1 MKRCSKLIVVLVAS
15 SLSGCTTEFG
25 SFQSS
30 QFTFLRDHLFG
41 NTDKGPRPE
50 WVIHWLGEERPVYAV
65 NAGSQVLFANESGDL
80 LRFYDNQ
87 IVEARNLLPGEKI
100 VLIEKG
106 MTSLHYR
113 IDGSSIGVHVC
124 LAWEV
129 GQSKTNFPATSF
141 AQKCSQGEIEYIN
154 RVEVNQDR
162 QLVRLIYYVH
172 PEYPPV
178 RLELATE

>member
-1 MKRCSKLIVVLVAS
+1 MKRFSTVNIALVAF
-15 SLSGCTTEFG
+15 LLTGCTTEFG

-30 QFTFLRDHLFG
+30 QLTFVRDQLRSNSDR
-41 NTDKGPRPE
+41 GPRPE

-106 MTSLHYR
+106 TTGLHYR
-113 IDGSSIGVHVC
+113 VNGSSIGVHAC
-124 LAWEV
+124 HSWEV
-129 GQSKTNFPATSF
+129 EQMEENFSGTSF
-141 AQKCSQGEIEYIN
+141 LQLCSQGERTYSN
-154 RVEVNQDR
+154 RFAVNQDR

>member
-1 MKRCSKLIVVLVAS
+1 MTLITFL
-15 SLSGCTTEFG
+15 LMGCTTEFG

-30 QFTFLRDHLFG
+30 QLTFVRDQLRSNIDG
-41 NTDKGPRPE
+41 GPRPE

-113 IDGSSIGVHVC
+113 VNGTSIGVHAC

-129 GQSKTNFPATSF
+129 EQLVTSSLGKSYI
-141 AQKCSQGEIEYIN
+141 QKCSHGETDYAN
-154 RVEVNQDR
+154 RVTVNQNR

-178 RLELATE
+178 RLEIATE

>member
-1 MKRCSKLIVVLVAS
+1 MALVTF
-15 SLSGCTTEFG
+15 LLTGCATEFG

-30 QFTFLRDHLFG
+30 QLTFVRDQLRSAIDG
-41 NTDKGPRPE
+41 GPRPE

-100 VLIEKG
+100 ALIEKKTPG
-106 MTSLHYR
+106 LHYR
-113 IDGSSIGVHVC
+113 VNGSSIGVHAC

-129 GQSKTNFPATSF
+129 GQSKTNSPVTSF

>member
-1 MKRCSKLIVVLVAS
+1 MTLVT
-15 SLSGCTTEFG
+15 LLLMGCTTEFG

-30 QFTFLRDHLFG
+30 QLTFVREQLLNNIDR
-41 NTDKGPRPE
+41 GPRPE
-50 WVIHWLGEERPVYAV
+50 WVIHWLGEERRVYAV
-65 NAGSQVLFANESGDL
+65 NAGSQVLFANEFGDL
-80 LRFYDNQ
+80 LRFHKNQ

-106 MTSLHYR
+106 ANGLHYR
-113 IDGSSIGVHVC
+113 VDGRSIGLHSC

-129 GQSKTNFPATSF
+129 EGLTTDSSDTSF
-141 AQKCSQGEIEYIN
+141 VQKCSERHVEYVN
-154 RVEVNQDR
+154 RVALDPDQK
-162 QLVRLIYYVH
+162 LVRLIYYVH

>member
-1 MKRCSKLIVVLVAS
+1 MKRCSIFIVALVTCL
-15 SLSGCTTEFG
+15 LSGCVTGFG

-30 QFTFLRDHLFG
+30 QLTFVRDQLIG
-41 NTDKGPRPE
+41 NADRGPRPQ
-50 WVIHWLGEERPVYAV
+50 WVIHWLGEERLVYAV
-65 NAGSQVLFANESGDL
+65 NAGNQILFANESGDL
-80 LRFYDNQ
+80 LRFSGNQ

-100 VLIEKG
+100 VLIEKKTPG
-106 MTSLHYR
+106 LHYR
-113 IDGSSIGVHVC
+113 VNGSSIGVHAC

-129 GQSKTNFPATSF
+129 EQLITNSPGTSF
-141 AQKCSQGEIEYIN
+141 VQKCSQREIEYVN
-154 RVEVNQDR
+154 RVAVNQDR

>member
-1 MKRCSKLIVVLVAS
+1 MALVTF
-15 SLSGCTTEFG
+15 LLTGCTTEFG

-30 QFTFLRDHLFG
+30 QLTFVRDQLLNAIDG
-41 NTDKGPRPE
+41 GPRPE

-80 LRFYDNQ
+80 LRFYGNQ

-100 VLIEKG
+100 VLIEKE
-106 MTSLHYR
+106 TSGLHYR
-113 IDGSSIGVHVC
+113 VNGSSIGVHAC

-129 GQSKTNFPATSF
+129 EQLIPNSPSTSF
-141 AQKCSQGEIEYIN
+141 VQKCSLREIEYVN
-154 RVEVNQDR
+154 RVAVNQDR

-178 RLELATE
+178 RLELASE

>member
-1 MKRCSKLIVVLVAS
+1 MALVTF
-15 SLSGCTTEFG
+15 LLTGCTAQFG
-25 SFQSS
+25 SFQST
-30 QFTFLRDHLFG
+30 QLTFVRDQLL
-41 NTDKGPRPE
+41 NAIDEGPRPE

-80 LRFYDNQ
+80 LRFYGNQ

-100 VLIEKG
+100 VLIEKKPPG
-106 MTSLHYR
+106 LHYR
-113 IDGSSIGVHVC
+113 VNGSSIGVHAC

-129 GQSKTNFPATSF
+129 EQLITNSPVTSF
-141 AQKCSQGEIEYIN
+141 VQKCSQREIEYVN
-154 RVEVNQDR
+154 RVAVNQDR

>member
-1 MKRCSKLIVVLVAS
+1 MKRCSIFIVALVTCL
-15 SLSGCTTEFG
+15 LSGCVTGFG

-30 QFTFLRDHLFG
+30 QLTFVRDQLLG
-41 NTDKGPRPE
+41 NADRGPRPQ

-80 LRFYDNQ
+80 LRFSGNQ
-87 IVEARNLLPGEKI
+87 IVEARNLLPGERI
-100 VLIEKG
+100 VLIEKAT
-106 MTSLHYR
+106 TSLHYR
-113 IDGSSIGVHVC
+113 IDGRSIGVHVC

-129 GQSKTNFPATSF
+129 GQSKMNSPATSF

>member
-1 MKRCSKLIVVLVAS
+1 MALVTF
-15 SLSGCTTEFG
+15 LLTGCTTEFG

-30 QFTFLRDHLFG
+30 QLTFVRDQLLNAIDG
-41 NTDKGPRPE
+41 GPRPE

-65 NAGSQVLFANESGDL
+65 NAGSQILFANESGDF

-106 MTSLHYR
+106 TTGLHYR
-113 IDGSSIGVHVC
+113 VNGSSIGVHAC

-129 GQSKTNFPATSF
+129 EQLITNSPGTSF
-141 AQKCSQGEIEYIN
+141 VQKCSQREIEYVN
-154 RVEVNQDR
+154 RVAVNQDR

>member
-1 MKRCSKLIVVLVAS
+1 MKRFSTLNIALVGF
-15 SLSGCTTEFG
+15 LLTGCTTEFG

-30 QFTFLRDHLFG
+30 QLTFVRDQLRSNSDR
-41 NTDKGPRPE
+41 GPRPE

-100 VLIEKG
+100 VMIEKATTG
-106 MTSLHYR
+106 LHYR

-129 GQSKTNFPATSF
+129 GQSKTNSTATSF

>member
-1 MKRCSKLIVVLVAS
+1 MKRCSIFIVALVTCL
-15 SLSGCTTEFG
+15 LSGCVTGFG

-30 QFTFLRDHLFG
+30 QLTFLRDQLLG
-41 NTDKGPRPE
+41 NADRGPRPQ
-50 WVIHWLGEERPVYAV
+50 WVIHWLGEERPVFAV

-80 LRFYDNQ
+80 LRFSGNQ

-106 MTSLHYR
+106 STGLQYR
-113 IDGSSIGVHVC
+113 VNGSSIGMHAC
-124 LAWEV
+124 HSWEV
-129 GQSKTNFPATSF
+129 EQMEENFSGTSF
-141 AQKCSQGEIEYIN
+141 LQLCSQGERTYSN
-154 RVEVNQDR
+154 RFAVNQDR

>member
-1 MKRCSKLIVVLVAS
+1 MKRFSTLNMAVVTFL
-15 SLSGCTTEFG
+15 LTGCITEFG

-30 QFTFLRDHLFG
+30 QLTFVRDQLRSNSDR
-41 NTDKGPRPE
+41 GPRPE

-65 NAGSQVLFANESGDL
+65 NAGRQVLFANASGDL
-80 LRFYDNQ
+80 LRFSGNQ
-87 IVEARNLLPGEKI
+87 IVEARNLLPGERI
-100 VLIEKG
+100 VLIEKST
-106 MTSLHYR
+106 TSLHYR

-129 GQSKTNFPATSF
+129 GQSKTNSPATSF